1 MESKIRE
8 LWMKL
13 QLRASQS
20 EHDKLIDDARFRHA
34 QAEAKNN
41 LDSCTSQASNF
52 RRVLGCPGSP
62 RFHFQKPVWWLPMTG
77 GHRGGDLQLQ
87 FPGPMAVSASAD
99 GRVPGF

>member
-1 MESKIRE
+1 MHNDSACARRKRPVQYSKRSGN
-8 LWMKL
+8 LP
-13 QLRASQS
+13 
-20 EHDKLIDDARFRHA
+20 ARP
-34 QAEAKNN
+34 QALPVKKGGA
-41 LDSCTSQASNF
+41 DRSAQASNF

-77 GHRGGDLQLQ
+77 GHRWGDLQLH